1 MKDTLFFLTI
11 TETYEQS
18 LIENKMKK
26 IMCTKTWLGLIILL
40 EVIDGKIFDYPLSVL
55 NAKHIWRPKFNF
67 WKDTMGVTKSI
78 QSSYFTMLKIKNNRQ
93 IVLTIILNGMYFD
106 LLLSV

>member
-1 MKDTLFFLTI
+1 MKDILFFLTI

-26 IMCTKTWLGLIILL
+26 IMCTKTWLCLMILL
-40 EVIDGKIFDYPLSVL
+40 EVIDGKFFDYPLSVL

-78 QSSYFTMLKIKNNRQ
+78 QSSYFTMLKINN
-93 IVLTIILNGMYFD
+93 Y
-106 LLLSV
+106 LSDSIFYLYHM